1 MVYYP
6 LNGSE
11 SGGRIGPNF
20 PFYDG
25 PFPPAPPQAE
35 DLQPYDEPVYGFF
48 YQPGGLLV
56 PAGGVIP
63 FIGRPTATRNLRLDA
78 GEITLPCAGS
88 YMISYNMTV
97 PENYALET
105 DLYLTLNGA
114 AVLGS
119 LLRINKTGTS
129 DSMASGGQAIV
140 RAAVGAQ
147 LSLVTSNALNI
158 GAGETTL
165 VSLALR
171 RLD

>member
-1 MVYYP
+1 
-6 LNGSE
+6 
-11 SGGRIGPNF
+11 
-20 PFYDG
+20 
-25 PFPPAPPQAE
+25 
-35 DLQPYDEPVYGFF
+35 
-48 YQPGGLLV
+48 
-56 PAGGVIP
+56 
-63 FIGRPTATRNLRLDA
+63 
-78 GEITLPCAGS
+78 
-88 YMISYNMTV
+88 MISYNMTV

-140 RAAVGAQ
+140 RAAAGAQ